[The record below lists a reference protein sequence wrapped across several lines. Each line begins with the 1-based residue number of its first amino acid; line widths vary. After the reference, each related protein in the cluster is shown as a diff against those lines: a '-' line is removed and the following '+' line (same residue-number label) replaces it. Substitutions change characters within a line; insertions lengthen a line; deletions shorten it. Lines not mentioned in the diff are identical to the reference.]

1 MNEVGRYHIQ
11 KQIMFPDWSIFSR
24 GVFEFNHS
32 GQFVVLQDFVVASF
46 DVIVKV
52 MIFNIQSQVLL
63 QNFLGA
69 LDQLHN

>member
-1 MNEVGRYHIQ
+1 
-11 KQIMFPDWSIFSR
+11 MFPDWSIFSR

-32 GQFVVLQDFVVASF
+32 RQFIVLQDFVVASF
-46 DVIVKV
+46 NVIVKV

-69 LDQLHN
+69 LDQLHILSP